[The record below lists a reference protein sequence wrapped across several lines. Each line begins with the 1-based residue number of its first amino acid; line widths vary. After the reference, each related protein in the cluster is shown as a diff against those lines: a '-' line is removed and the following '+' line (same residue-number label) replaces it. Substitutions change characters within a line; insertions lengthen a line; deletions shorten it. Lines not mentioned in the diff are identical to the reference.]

1 MSAIGGK
8 ATCRFALHVSAFDP
22 KRTLGCQKGRSTAM
36 YRQSFSERAG
46 RAYIFDAIAPTQ
58 RIKITAASGIQIWN
72 VIPNAVN
79 SRVKNWRYW
88 ST

>member
-1 MSAIGGK
+1 
-8 ATCRFALHVSAFDP
+8 
-22 KRTLGCQKGRSTAM
+22 M

-88 ST
+88 SI

>member
-1 MSAIGGK
+1 M
-8 ATCRFALHVSAFDP
+8 SAFDP

-88 ST
+88 SI

>member
-1 MSAIGGK
+1 MSAFGGK
-8 ATCRFALHVSAFDP
+8 ADIPFCAANVR
-22 KRTLGCQKGRSTAM
+22 QKGRSTAM

-88 ST
+88 SI